1 MTGLENIIK
10 QIEADSRSRVD
21 EIKAKAD
28 AAVKEIID
36 NANAEAEEISKS
48 YAKLAD
54 SKSKNVLERAK
65 AADESDAKRAVL
77 KKKQELIKTMID
89 AARDDIKNGDAA
101 EYFEFLESIL
111 KKTTKGIGGKIILSE
126 KDMKEMT
133 PSFEAVLKEK
143 NLTAESGSLGHRCG
157 CVVVYGNI
165 EINCT
170 VDAVFDAQAEVV
182 SDSLNAFLFGSEG
195 GV

>member
-10 QIEADSRSRVD
+10 QIEADSQCRVD
-21 EIKAKAD
+21 EIKAKSD
-28 AAVKEIID
+28 AAVRDIID
-36 NANAEAEEISKS
+36 KAKAEAEVISEN

-77 KKKQELIKTMID
+77 KKKQELIKAMID
-89 AARDDIKNGDAA
+89 ATRDDIKNSDAA
-101 EYFEFLESIL
+101 EYFDFLESIL
-111 KKTTKGIGGKIILSE
+111 KKTATGNGGKIILSE
-126 KDMKEMT
+126 KDMQEMT

-143 NLTAESGSLGHRCG
+143 NLTAESGNAEHRSG
-157 CVVVYGNI
+157 CVVVYGNV

-170 VDAVFDAQAEVV
+170 VEAVFDAQAEVI

>member
-10 QIEADSRSRVD
+10 QIEADSQSRID
-21 EIKAKAD
+21 EIKSKAD
-28 AAVKEIID
+28 AAVREIMD
-36 NANAEAEEISKS
+36 AAKAEAEEISSS

-77 KKKQELIKTMID
+77 KKKQELIKGMID
-89 AARDDIKNGDAA
+89 AARDAIRNADSA

-111 KKTTKGIGGKIILSE
+111 KKTEKGDGGRIILSQ

-143 NLTAESGSLGHRCG
+143 NLTAESGSMEPRSG
-157 CVVVYGNI
+157 CVVVYGSI

-170 VDAVFDAQAEVV
+170 IDAVFDAQAEVV